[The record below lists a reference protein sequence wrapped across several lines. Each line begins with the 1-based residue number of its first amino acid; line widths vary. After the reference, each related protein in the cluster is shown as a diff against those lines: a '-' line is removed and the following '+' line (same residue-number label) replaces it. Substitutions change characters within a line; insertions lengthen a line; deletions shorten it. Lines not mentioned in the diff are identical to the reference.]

1 MEIDFDKLLVS
12 PFVTKI
18 DAGLATVAGGV
29 LIFATIL
36 ALIDFTL
43 TMIRTIENRDQLIT
57 AMFERMLKYAFWFG
71 IITNYIKIKEILL
84 DTFVSFASLFTD
96 GKIDTATIIGDVYNS
111 NMANINK
118 ILDAANTMTGFGN
131 VGWKILYYLCWILA
145 FVLLIWILVSIIF
158 AVIAFHFV
166 IGIAIIFICFT
177 TFDGTTSL
185 GEKFVTAVVGA
196 GMNLSVILIIQAL
209 SSNVMKDYL
218 FPSDAVSDAVNKPQL
233 IFGWIAIYSVCGYFI
248 TKASSL
254 SAIITSGA
262 GEGLS
267 ATGLGRAMIS
277 QVSAVVAVTGA
288 VVTAGAAGAGAVAGA
303 SAGAVG
309 ATGGATVS
317 GTMNAGTA
325 SSTVSSAMNAGN
337 TTTVS
342 ATVKGTKTVTAT
354 ANSGQKAQATVKGTK
369 GAWEGAKEGFRKG
382 KKFGNKTK
390 AVLNEVERHTKTV
403 IKLATGE
410 DDKALLKGAVDN
422 TTNATKN
429 VVEYTEQN
437 IDNTID
443 EKNRNKGKQDIYT
456 SIMKGNIKTFK
467 ESKTGKKVFK
477 TAEIFKNNYQKI
489 KDTSNKAIE
498 NVKKTIKWTNKKT
511 QDSKESMKKTF
522 KNIYSILR
530 KRKYSSNFW
539 NRNKKNK
546 DSWE

>member
-84 DTFVSFASLFTD
+84 DTFVSLASLFTD

-277 QVSAVVAVTGA
+277 QISAVVAVTGA

-303 SAGAVG
+303 SAGA
-309 ATGGATVS
+309 TGGATVS
-317 GTMNAGTA
+317 GAMNAGTA
-325 SSTVSSAMNAGN
+325 SSTVSSAMNVGN
-337 TTTVS
+337 TTVS
-342 ATVKGTKTVTAT
+342 STVKGTKTVTAT

-422 TTNATKN
+422 TTNTTKN

-437 IDNTID
+437 IDNIID
-443 EKNRNKGKQDIYT
+443 EKNRNKGKQGIYT

-477 TAEIFKNNYQKI
+477 KE
-489 KDTSNKAIE
+489 
-498 NVKKTIKWTNKKT
+498 KKTIKWTNKKT
-511 QDSKESMKKTF
+511 QNSKESMKKTF